1 MADIQKDTNI
11 HLTQEFQE
19 WDKATFL
26 EGLAW
31 QLRDLA
37 LPDAQ
42 YSAGFVVKEMP
53 RHTESFPKVQPS
65 RWLLQSFPRFN

>member
-1 MADIQKDTNI
+1 VADIQKDTNI

-31 QLRDLA
+31 QLRGCLT
-37 LPDAQ
+37 
-42 YSAGFVVKEMP
+42 
-53 RHTESFPKVQPS
+53 RNTQPFIW
-65 RWLLQSFPRFN
+65 RYQTT